1 MNSRLWIHVGLCFE
15 WCAYIVI
22 TSGAF
27 LREAARPNR
36 RRQNAAEERERLG
49 AGIHQG

>member
-1 MNSRLWIHVGLCFE
+1 MNSRLRIHVGLCLE

-22 TSGAF
+22 KSGAF
-27 LREAARPNR
+27 LREAARRNR
-36 RRQNAAEERERLG
+36 GRQNAVEERERLG